1 MKRSSPSKRSP
12 GNQSSPSNQ
21 WLELSDPE
29 AVRIVTDPKAR
40 RFLEPLIGQ
49 ERSAGQLAR
58 ELGVD
63 LSSVLYRVEQFMRL
77 GLVEVGRLEPRRG
90 RAVRYYRA
98 VADGFYIPFGATAHP
113 TTETLSPDAFENLQT
128 LLNKS
133 IAHTWTEAAGEPLAL
148 GLHLYRHADG
158 GLYRNITPHPDEDAP
173 NRFFE
178 TLLEPSSAAVWDT
191 WGVRRLSR
199 ADAKKLQQEL
209 ASVFKRYQPS
219 DAEEDRE
226 YIIRLALAPLAE

>member
-1 MKRSSPSKRSP
+1 MKQELPSSS
-12 GNQSSPSNQ
+12 

-63 LSSVLYRVEQFMRL
+63 PSSVLYRVKQFMGA
-77 GLVEVGRLEPRRG
+77 GLVEMVRLEPRRG
-90 RAVRYYRA
+90 RAVRHYRA
-98 VADGFYIPFGATAHP
+98 VADGFYIPFGATPHA

-128 LLNKS
+128 SLNKS
-133 IAHTWTEAAGEPLAL
+133 IAHAWTEAAGEPLAL
-148 GLHLYRHADG
+148 GVHLYRHADG
-158 GLYRNITPHPDEDAP
+158 GLYKNITPHPDADDP

-178 TLLEPSSAAVWDT
+178 TLLEPSSEAVWDT
-191 WGVRRLSR
+191 WGIRRLSR
-199 ADAKKLQQEL
+199 AEAKKLQREL

-219 DAEEDRE
+219 DEQDRA
-226 YIIRLALAPLAE
+226 YIVRLAMAPLAE